1 MKIIRIWHSASFFQK
16 LILSLQDWH
25 VWQNLSQKL
34 HSSRLGFTIVVEE
47 REQKMYEWFKLWIE
61 MVVTFPNWLLSLCC
75 RHVIP
80 GSQAN
85 TYFSFLCII
94 NLHQQHG
101 AVLFRYGKTIGEETY
116 TTIPRAYKNLIYI
129 PVWII
134 ITFHLM
140 CTKNVF

>member
-34 HSSRLGFTIVVEE
+34 HNSRLGFTIVMEQ

-61 MVVTFPNWLLSLCC
+61 MVVTFLSWLLSLCC
-75 RHVIP
+75 WHVIP
-80 GSQAN
+80 GSQAA
-85 TYFSFLCII
+85 TYFPFLCIV

-101 AVLFRYGKTIGEETY
+101 AVVFRYGKTIGKRHTPQY
-116 TTIPRAYKNLIYI
+116 PML
-129 PVWII
+129 
-134 ITFHLM
+134 
-140 CTKNVF
+140 TKIWFISMFK